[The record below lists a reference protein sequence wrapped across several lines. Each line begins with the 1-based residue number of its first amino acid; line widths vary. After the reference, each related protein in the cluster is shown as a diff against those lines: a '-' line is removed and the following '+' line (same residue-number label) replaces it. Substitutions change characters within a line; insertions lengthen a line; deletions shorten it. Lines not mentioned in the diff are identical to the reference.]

1 MAEDRARWMADLL
14 ATSMQISGLSEEE
27 LERRLGW
34 TSGSIGRILEG
45 EEDLDPDEA
54 IRVLSELN
62 GDPAPDA
69 GPDLGDPDDGQ
80 TQVVT
85 NLLDRFQLLGYELT
99 EVAPPAEG
107 DMNLPELEQ
116 RVESILRKAFG
127 SSLDEKD

>member
-14 ATSMQISGLSEEE
+14 ATSMQVSGLSEEE

-34 TSGSIGRILEG
+34 TSGSIDRILEG

-62 GDPAPDA
+62 GDPGLDG
-69 GPDLGDPDDGQ
+69 GPDLGDAEDGQ

-85 NLLDRFQLLGYELT
+85 NLLERFHRLGYEAR
-99 EVAPPAEG
+99 EAAAPEE
-107 DMNLPELEQ
+107 DLDVSKLEKKIQ
-116 RVESILRKAFG
+116 AILREAFG
-127 SSLDEKD
+127 KED

>member
-14 ATSMQISGLSEEE
+14 ATSMQVSGLSEKE

-45 EEDLDPDEA
+45 EEDLDPDQA

-62 GDPAPDA
+62 GDPGADA
-69 GPDLGDPDDGQ
+69 GPDLDEPEDGQ

-85 NLLDRFQLLGYELT
+85 NLLERFHRLGYEAR
-99 EVAPPAEG
+99 EMAAPEE
-107 DMNLPELEQ
+107 DLDVSKLEKKIQ
-116 RVESILRKAFG
+116 AILREAFG
-127 SSLDEKD
+127 RED

>member
-14 ATSMQISGLSEEE
+14 ATSMQVSGLSEEE

-45 EEDLDPDEA
+45 EEDLDPDQA

-62 GDPAPDA
+62 GDPGADA
-69 GPDLGDPDDGQ
+69 GPDLDEPDDGH

-85 NLLDRFQLLGYELT
+85 NLLERFHRLGYEAR
-99 EVAPPAEG
+99 EMAAPEE
-107 DMNLPELEQ
+107 DLDVSKLEKKIQ
-116 RVESILRKAFG
+116 AILREAFG
-127 SSLDEKD
+127 KED

>member
-1 MAEDRARWMADLL
+1 MADLL
-14 ATSMQISGLSEEE
+14 ATSMQVSGLSEEE

-62 GDPAPDA
+62 GDPGADA
-69 GPDLGDPDDGQ
+69 GPDFDDPEDGQ

-85 NLLDRFQLLGYELT
+85 NLLERFHRLGYEAR
-99 EVAPPAEG
+99 EMEAPEE
-107 DMNLPELEQ
+107 DLDVSKLEKKIQ
-116 RVESILRKAFG
+116 AILREAFG
-127 SSLDEKD
+127 KED